1 MIEKAMLGRV
11 LHAAAVVGFGASA
24 LLHLASFTPLGERI
38 DNGWVVA
45 LLAGAFAL
53 LCAMLIRLR
62 RADTPARRWKHL
74 GIYDWRALAGRVPPP
89 LRALVAATAAY
100 SVLNFGL
107 SLLAE
112 AGAVRM
118 ASGQLLL
125 FYLIPLMY
133 FRFVDPERPGI

>member
-1 MIEKAMLGRV
+1 MLGRL

-38 DNGWVVA
+38 DDRWVVA

-74 GIYDWRALAGRVPPP
+74 GVYDWRALAGRVPPP
-89 LRALVAATAAY
+89 LRGLVAATAAY

-107 SLLAE
+107 SLLSE